1 MKNFGKKLA
10 LVTLSA
16 CMALFFAA
24 CSSDSDNSD
33 PTQPAQSS
41 EDGQNGEGQGGE
53 GGDQPA
59 AENTFTDPRDGKT
72 YKFVTIGSQ
81 TWFAQNLNFDV
92 TGSSCYDDNPA
103 NCDTYG
109 RLYTHDA
116 AANAC
121 PSGWHL
127 PSFDE
132 GSALLESASSNGK
145 RNGEGDAGKFL
156 KSASGW
162 SDGGNGED
170 SYGFNLL
177 PAGYFNTD
185 MNNISQYKKMGSTA
199 QLWTVS
205 EATGGYWNCLFFNT
219 ASYVAQSK
227 ELANTKMSVRCVK
240 D

>member
-109 RLYTHDA
+109 RL
-116 AANAC
+116 
-121 PSGWHL
+121 
-127 PSFDE
+127 
-132 GSALLESASSNGK
+132 
-145 RNGEGDAGKFL
+145 
-156 KSASGW
+156 
-162 SDGGNGED
+162 
-170 SYGFNLL
+170 
-177 PAGYFNTD
+177 
-185 MNNISQYKKMGSTA
+185 
-199 QLWTVS
+199 
-205 EATGGYWNCLFFNT
+205 
-219 ASYVAQSK
+219 
-227 ELANTKMSVRCVK
+227 
-240 D
+240 